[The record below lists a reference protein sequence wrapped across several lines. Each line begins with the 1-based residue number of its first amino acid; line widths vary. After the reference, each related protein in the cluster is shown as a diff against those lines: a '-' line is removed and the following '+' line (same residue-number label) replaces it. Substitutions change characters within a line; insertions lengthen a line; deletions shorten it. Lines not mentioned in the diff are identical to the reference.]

1 MTAQI
6 IDGKVIAAQ
15 VLGEVQERVTSLRGR
30 GIEPGLVVVLVGE
43 DPASVSYVRGKMRDA
58 GEVGLRSETL
68 RLPAET
74 SQEDLLR
81 LVHNLNEDPSWHG
94 VLVQLPLP
102 PHIDERAIILALK
115 PEKDVDGLHPVNVG
129 RLFRGEPGFVSCT
142 PAGVIQMLLR
152 SGFDPAG
159 KHAVVCGRS
168 NLVGKPLVG
177 LLMQKAVGG
186 NATVTVCHT
195 GTPDL
200 AAHTRQADIL
210 IAVMGRPGTITAD
223 MVRYGAVVIDV
234 GVNAIPDASKKSGQ
248 RLVGDVDYAAVA
260 EKAAAITP
268 VPGGVGPMTR
278 AMLMWNTVIAA
289 SGGPDGHIAPAH
301 SVGAGHSRG

>member
-6 IDGKVIAAQ
+6 IDGKAIAAQ
-15 VLGEVQERVTSLRGR
+15 VLGEVATRVATLQKRD
-30 GIEPGLVVVLVGE
+30 IQAGLAVVLVGD

-58 GEVGLRSETL
+58 QEVGIRSETI

-74 SQEDLLR
+74 SQDELLW
-81 LVHNLNEDPSWHG
+81 LVAKLNADPGWHG

-102 PHIDERAIILALK
+102 PHIDERTVILSLN
-115 PEKDVDGLHPVNVG
+115 PDKDVDGLHPVNVG

-152 SGFDPAG
+152 SGVDPAG

-177 LLMQKAVGG
+177 LLMQKAQGG

-200 AAHTRQADIL
+200 GLHTRQADIL
-210 IAVMGRPGTITAD
+210 IAVMGRPGTITAE
-223 MVRYGAVVIDV
+223 MVRPGAVVIDV

-248 RLVGDVDYAAVA
+248 RLVGDVDFNAVSNV
-260 EKAAAITP
+260 AAAITP

-278 AMLMWNTVIAA
+278 AMLMWNTLVAA
-289 SGGPDGHIAPAH
+289 EGGP
-301 SVGAGHSRG
+301 R